1 MIVTQTF
8 TYLLWCLG
16 SSLRRP
22 CMYTLQ
28 FVAVQLL
35 KQGPDSQLSENL
47 YIIVG
52 DQHLQMVMVYTHR
65 IN

>member
-16 SSLRRP
+16 SSLSRL